1 MTNSDSDSTD
11 TEDTE
16 EAALYP
22 EVKTLA
28 GNCLDPKTEQM
39 SNTPTQVSQDNE
51 VDSEDDDESFRLILL
66 I

>member
-16 EAALYP
+16 KAVLYP

-28 GNCLDPKTEQM
+28 GDYLDPKAEQM
-39 SNTPTQVSQDNE
+39 SN
-51 VDSEDDDESFRLILL
+51 DSEDDDSEDDDSEDDDDPFRLNSFH
-66 I
+66 